1 MHKMKE
7 QTSEKEVDLFIQM
20 SHRADNIVTNW
31 GRSSQI
37 SLMRQQIHRKQE
49 PFPTQSRGMNIVS
62 MSLLSDVFSLSGLK
76 T

>member
-7 QTSEKEVDLFIQM
+7 HTSEKEVDLFIQM

-37 SLMRQQIHRKQE
+37 SLMRQQIHREQE
-49 PFPTQSRGMNIVS
+49 PFLHKAEG
-62 MSLLSDVFSLSGLK
+62 
-76 T
+76 

>member
-37 SLMRQQIHRKQE
+37 SLMRQQIHREQE
-49 PFPTQSRGMNIVS
+49 PFLHKAEG
-62 MSLLSDVFSLSGLK
+62 
-76 T
+76 